1 MDDDEEAALFWFC
14 LWAQRNTT
22 SELVS
27 IRRRQ
32 SGVRLDLVLYVPSR
46 VSHLVRPSPDRN
58 RNGSSPGT
66 IKTKTIR
73 ATFSPGNY
81 AKIQLSIGEERI
93 RLSVV
98 YLEWLNYRQS
108 ISISAKDDAVAAR
121 GWILSVFPKLQEL
134 VWLLCTMATLIFL
147 IFLFTNFAGCH
158 RREHKCFLLHS
169 MMACYYHCF

>member
-1 MDDDEEAALFWFC
+1 MMDDDEEAALFWFC

-98 YLEWLNYRQS
+98 YLE
-108 ISISAKDDAVAAR
+108 
-121 GWILSVFPKLQEL
+121 
-134 VWLLCTMATLIFL
+134 
-147 IFLFTNFAGCH
+147 
-158 RREHKCFLLHS
+158 
-169 MMACYYHCF
+169 